1 MRARLKNGN
10 ALRLVFSEKMM
21 QTLNNA
27 TAPVEWCLMRKGL
40 RVFGL
45 LGKATPSGIAPFG
58 REDLAHGW
66 AVTAEYGCLRLERL
80 SGDEEVTG
88 LDLFLPTPLTY
99 EYGIA
104 GTSGASELT
113 RAVFGLLPC
122 ELEELVTVLRRGSF
136 PVLGFSLGEIKCS
149 ISSCVIPGYWPHVIV
164 SNLALYGN
172 VVSVETFVRI
182 LVSSLPQGHLTTR
195 FPALQPVIKRMMKLS
210 IARPRGIPY
219 NSEILNLA
227 PAEVLASK

>member
-1 MRARLKNGN
+1 MERAFGWCSPKN
-10 ALRLVFSEKMM
+10 MM
-21 QTLNNA
+21 QSLNSS
-27 TAPVEWCLMRKGL
+27 TTPVEWCLMRKGL
-40 RVFGL
+40 RVFAL

-58 REDLAHGW
+58 REDIAHSW

-113 RAVFGLLPC
+113 RAVFGLVPS
-122 ELEELVTVLRRGSF
+122 ELEELVTVLRCGSF
-136 PVLGFSLGEIKCS
+136 PVLGFSLGEVKCS

-164 SNLALYGN
+164 SNLAIYGN

-182 LVSSLPQGHLTTR
+182 LVSSLPQGHLNTR
-195 FPALQPVIKRMMKLS
+195 FPALQTVIKRMMKLT